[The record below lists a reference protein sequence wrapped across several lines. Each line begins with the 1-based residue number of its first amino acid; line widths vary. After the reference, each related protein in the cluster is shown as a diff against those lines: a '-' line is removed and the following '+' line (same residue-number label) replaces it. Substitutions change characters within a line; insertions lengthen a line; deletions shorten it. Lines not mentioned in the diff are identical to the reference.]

1 MKKSGKVL
9 LIIAACLVSA
19 GIFMIGAS
27 LFMGVSLTEPIS
39 VSHDFIPL
47 VVTQS
52 EIVVSKSETEVLQD
66 DSITSDQIRSLN
78 ISWTSGDVIILVTD
92 DEKIGLS
99 ESSAAVLEDNFKMV
113 KTVQGNELII
123 QYMDKQI
130 ILGSVPSK
138 TLTVHLPK
146 SYAEE
151 MQTIK
156 VSTASADLTVSGVV
170 ADKLIFDSASGN
182 LEATDM
188 VLNYLNADTTSGY
201 ITVSGSLA
209 GFRCDYTSGN
219 VQIVQNNSNCR
230 AEVETTSGV
239 ITLSGAYSEADLDT
253 TSGDVA
259 ISSFSALRELEIETT
274 SGNVTL
280 TVPSG
285 SAFELEFDTGSGKF
299 ISDLPVSFRGD
310 SYVFNKGGP
319 EFEVST
325 ASGSLTVLPYVEK

>member
-66 DSITSDQIRSLN
+66 DSITSDQICSLN

-188 VLNYLNADTTSGY
+188 VLDYLNADTTSG
-201 ITVSGSLA
+201 
-209 GFRCDYTSGN
+209 D
-219 VQIVQNNSNCR
+219 VQIEQSNSNCR

-239 ITLSGAYSEADLDT
+239 ITLTGAYSEADLDT

-285 SAFELEFDTGSGKF
+285 SAFELEFDTASGKF
-299 ISDLPVSFRGD
+299 TGDLPVALRGD
-310 SYVFNKGGP
+310 SYTLNGGGP

-325 ASGSLTVLPYVEK
+325 TSGSLTLMPYVEK